1 MESVLKTKIAN
12 RGWHFYRKT
21 SWKSPIKGQ
30 SLYGEKESDKI
41 ALMHDPDAV
50 AWKMKS
56 KGKLTDETVGHFPK
70 ELSRAAWFFLE
81 RGGKIS
87 GNAFEEKYQP
97 SPIPKG
103 GLEIML
109 EVELKIEDK
118 KRKIL
123 ERFQDIIENNYQ
135 NNKNTGDYS
144 IYDPAVLNLQRE
156 NFGASPESQESEN
169 EEEDQLVD
177 DEDNDVICLDSV

>member
-1 MESVLKTKIAN
+1 
-12 RGWHFYRKT
+12 
-21 SWKSPIKGQ
+21 
-30 SLYGEKESDKI
+30 
-41 ALMHDPDAV
+41 
-50 AWKMKS
+50 
-56 KGKLTDETVGHFPK
+56 
-70 ELSRAAWFFLE
+70 
-81 RGGKIS
+81 
-87 GNAFEEKYQP
+87 
-97 SPIPKG
+97 
-103 GLEIML
+103 ML

-118 KRKIL
+118 KRKIF

-156 NFGASPESQESEN
+156 NFGATPESQESEN